1 MTEPATVSGKLL
13 WTPDGSPTE
22 LDDYAAF
29 LNATSGVDWAGDYHK
44 LWQWSVDKKEHSGHL
59 CGAGT
64 V

>member
-29 LNATSGVDWAGDYHK
+29 LNGNIRGRLGW
-44 LWQWSVDKKEHSGHL
+44 
-59 CGAGT
+59 
-64 V
+64 